1 MKPVP
6 VIETV
11 HLSKRYGTVTAVD
24 DLSLTVPASRITGFL
39 GRNGAGKS
47 TTIKMLLGM
56 VRPTSGTG
64 AVIGHRIGH
73 VADSC
78 TMRRS
83 VAYVAEDKPVYSYMT
98 VGQQIAFARAFYAD
112 WRTDVERLLL
122 ARYELPKDRLV
133 KALSK
138 GMRAK
143 LALLLALARRP
154 ALLILDEPSDGL
166 DPVSAEE
173 LLQSLASAAADG
185 TSVFFSSHRIDE
197 VERIADAVCIVDHG
211 RLRLHVEMDVLRERF
226 RVITASYPEA
236 APPLS
241 PRPPGVE
248 HVVIAGRQ
256 TTLLAS
262 DNVDELVAR
271 AYATGATAV
280 DIRPVSLREVFLAMH
295 DDLAGEQVRLD
306 G

>member
-1 MKPVP
+1 MTPVP

-56 VRPTSGTG
+56 VHPTSGTG
-64 AVIGHRIGH
+64 TVVGHRIDHGEE
-73 VADSC
+73 SC

-98 VGQQIAFARAFYAD
+98 VGQQVAFASAFYAD
-112 WRTDVERLLL
+112 WRPEIERLLL

-138 GMRAK
+138 GMRTK
-143 LALLLALARRP
+143 LALLLALARQP

-197 VERIADAVCIVDHG
+197 VERIADAVCIIDRG

-226 RVITASYPEA
+226 RAITASYPDA
-236 APPLS
+236 APPLLS
-241 PRPPGVE
+241 RRPGVE
-248 HVVIAGRQ
+248 HVAIAGRQ
-256 TTLLAS
+256 CTLLAS
-262 DNVDELVAR
+262 DNVDDLVAR
-271 AYATGATAV
+271 AYGTGATAV
-280 DIRPVSLREVFLAMH
+280 EIRPVSLREVFLAMH
-295 DDLAGEQVRLD
+295 DDVAGEQARVY